1 MKKFISFVMAAA
13 MVASLVPATAFAKGD
28 VTMSAKVLDAQ
39 TISKDSKGAAIV
51 EDGGWVDEVPELRLT
66 VTGANYRSTEL
77 GDDPELDVTVSLDN
91 AEWALKDDVRGFA
104 LPDGSTKNY
113 DAGTTIQQIY
123 DDAYAAESVAANK
136 KASAFNAIKPLM
148 EDLVTV
154 YYTDDRGNSVEAVLT
169 AGAVAG
175 TDEIYA
181 VIDANNKVVATLT
194 KKYSTDYAAKT
205 DWDAINHLIAR
216 GEEFTVDAQKTGSV
230 ATAVWYMENGGTA
243 ATDAVPVVD
252 DDGST
257 LLVNDDVFAGYVKN
271 AIAAVPTGNFYSAA
285 TCQAAEKLSFDTT
298 AGADK
303 IVVSLHKWNL
313 TVGAGAATA
322 LSSANVGDGTFTIA
336 TGDLEDEAEKAYTD
350 ENGALPAGQ
359 SFARG
364 HLTNK
369 PLDDGASPVGSIK
382 VDLKDWDNDQA
393 IFTFTGKFAKDDYVA
408 IDLCSLMDKRGTGR
422 DATVSVSSDA
432 VSSDDMIYVSVKSR
446 GITASTKKI
455 ASVAQEEMTRLE
467 KDLVVKSSVGDF
479 ADGQKFELKLSK
491 GFEFVNKGMG
501 NKDATNK
508 VAGYTWSN
516 VDGNTANLTYVEPTV
531 ATNEFTIDWD
541 DMQIEATSA
550 KSGATCTLTI
560 KAIKDSN
567 VANSFSATTTVEI
580 AKVVDYKVVLS
591 KDEDEDLPVI
601 YSGVDVD
608 NYGITDDSD
617 HWSVEVTAEE
627 TFPGAWSFRKGFN
640 FELPEHVFVADVE
653 VIETEGILQ
662 TRTEAENTA
671 VEVDDNDV
679 YGAFF
684 EAYQEGSHVN
694 FEFKKRVF
702 DDVDS
707 VLNKDKATMT
717 FKLQLVADP
726 TFEGDVTLKLTGELV
741 DDQELVIAKFVK
753 PYTVK
758 AEQNDII
765 IDYRYTDIPT
775 AITITEA
782 EAGLWAKDEARFDFY
797 VEKSGNN
804 TFMSFEDDPTFEV
817 DSKSDM
823 ELKKAEVNNNGEIT
837 FTVKSESDEAA
848 TITIK
853 DMQLFMNRSI
863 PAGPYDLEISSSLE
877 ENFKKQALFAQDC
890 VKWDFDS
897 DTTSGS
903 HTTHSA
909 ANKNEDNDCFVD
921 DVDDYST
928 TVKEG
933 FVNVVTAGRD
943 VDDASFTTKVVV
955 PVGENYIVA
964 GEKQIELDTPAYIN
978 AAGYTMLPIRAV
990 ATALG
995 ISNNNVLWD
1004 QPTKTVTILYGQRII
1019 TMTQGQKVVYVNGS
1033 AIPASAAVENTNSR
1047 TFLPMR
1053 DLATALGVTDITWDQ
1068 ATRTATL
1075 NGNQK

>member
-181 VIDANNKVVATLT
+181 VIDADNKVVATLT
-194 KKYSTDYAAKT
+194 KKYSTDYAAKLN
-205 DWDAINHLIAR
+205 AAAR
-216 GEEFTVDAQKTGSV
+216 KYLVEEKGSEFTVAATV
-230 ATAVWYMENGGTA
+230 ATSQATDVYFMANGGTP
-243 ATDAVPVVD
+243 ATDAVKVVNS
-252 DDGST
+252 DGT
-257 LLVNDDVFAGYVKN
+257 LAVSAVKFLECVED
-271 AIAAVPTGNFYSAA
+271 ATKAANPGKFYSDEGTTELTLADAA
-285 TCQAAEKLSFDTT
+285 GDGKIQIQLEDYAGTDKVIKAAEMSDDTT
-298 AGADK
+298 WEVTTANLEADAK
-303 IVVSLHKWNL
+303 AKY
-313 TVGAGAATA
+313 
-322 LSSANVGDGTFTIA
+322 IA
-336 TGDLEDEAEKAYTD
+336 D
-350 ENGALPAGQ
+350 NGALAAGQ
-359 SFARG
+359 KFERG

-422 DATVSVSSDA
+422 DATVSVNSDA

-455 ASVAQEEMTRLE
+455 VSVAQEEMTRLE

-479 ADGQKFELKLSK
+479 ANGQKFELKLSK

-516 VDGNTANLTYVEPTV
+516 IDGNTANLTYVEPTV

-640 FELPEHVFVADVE
+640 FELPEHVFVTDIE

-671 VEVDDNDV
+671 VEVDDVDV

-782 EAGLWAKDEARFDFY
+782 EAGLWAKDEARFDFF

-848 TITIK
+848 TVTIK

-877 ENFKKQALFAQDC
+877 VNFKKQDMFAQDC
-890 VKWDFDS
+890 VKWDV
-897 DTTSGS
+897 DTRTTTGS
-903 HTTHSA
+903 HTAHTA

-990 ATALG
+990 AVALG
-995 ISNNNVLWD
+995 INSNNVLWD